1 MSRTITV
8 TFDYRC
14 PFAYNGNA
22 TLMAGA
28 DRLGIEARYLAF
40 SLDQVHVGDGET
52 AMWDRDPAEW
62 GSGIRALLLGIAARD
77 AFPEVFPEVHL
88 ALFAAR
94 HDHGLRIDDETVLRD
109 VVASAGADPQA
120 LVDEIASGRPLKTL
134 EAEHNEGVDR
144 WGVWGVP
151 TFIDGDDTAFV
162 RLMERDNVDDLERVL
177 ALLPLV
183 TINEFKRPRIER

>member
-1 MSRTITV
+1 MDDVPDLRQLVARTYTKAVFGSDDIT
-8 TFDYRC
+8 
-14 PFAYNGNA
+14 
-22 TLMAGA
+22 
-28 DRLGIEARYLAF
+28 
-40 SLDQVHVGDGET
+40 
-52 AMWDRDPAEW
+52 
-62 GSGIRALLLGIAARD
+62 
-77 AFPEVFPEVHL
+77 
-88 ALFAAR
+88 
-94 HDHGLRIDDETVLRD
+94 
-109 VVASAGADPQA
+109 
-120 LVDEIASGRPLKTL
+120 PLKTL